1 MNISRQSMARI
12 NSVKTLPRLSLDFVD
27 ISHTVYPIAAPKFER
42 EVRAETSGRVVIRG
56 KQMPMT
62 LGDMKCQQPPLS

>member
-1 MNISRQSMARI
+1 MNIRRPSPVRI

-27 ISHTVYPIAAPKFER
+27 ISHTVYPIATPKFGR

-56 KQMPMT
+56 T
-62 LGDMKCQQPPLS
+62 